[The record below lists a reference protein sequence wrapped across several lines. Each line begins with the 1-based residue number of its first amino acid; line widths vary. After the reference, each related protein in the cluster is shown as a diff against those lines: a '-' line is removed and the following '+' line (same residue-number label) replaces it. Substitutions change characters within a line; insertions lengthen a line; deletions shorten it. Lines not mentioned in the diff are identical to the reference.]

1 MVRRPISKGPNTKLG
16 QGREPT
22 GEVDKLD
29 IDRGNTGETRRV
41 RSQKL
46 YLDNEH
52 YRELYM
58 ELRQQVCLSQELTRD
73 GQ

>member
-1 MVRRPISKGPNTKLG
+1 
-16 QGREPT
+16 
-22 GEVDKLD
+22 VDKLD

-58 ELRQQVCLSQELTRD
+58 EFKATGLPLTGID
-73 GQ
+73 